1 MKHQNYIL
9 PFFNIGAGIYLV
21 YGRILHLARQLS
33 LCQAPEDEDTE
44 GASNGQLAPEMVADI
59 LEELQANT
67 QQLIDLLQSMPT
79 PTIRERLDF
88 ICTLDF
94 KCVNLMCLLEPSKR
108 ALMNDHTDS
117 NHPLNEHC
125 REYAPASREPS
136 FVSDE

>member
-1 MKHQNYIL
+1 M
-9 PFFNIGAGIYLV
+9 

-67 QQLIDLLQSMPT
+67 QQLIDLLQSMHT

-88 ICTLDF
+88 MSALDF
-94 KCVNLMCLLEPSKR
+94 KCVYLVHL
-108 ALMNDHTDS
+108 
-117 NHPLNEHC
+117 
-125 REYAPASREPS
+125 SRFHIP
-136 FVSDE
+136 

>member
-1 MKHQNYIL
+1 MTHQNYTL
-9 PFFNIGAGIYLV
+9 LFFIGAGVYLV

-79 PTIRERLDF
+79 PTIRERLGF
-88 ICTLDF
+88 IIYVL
-94 KCVNLMCLLEPSKR
+94 
-108 ALMNDHTDS
+108 
-117 NHPLNEHC
+117 
-125 REYAPASREPS
+125 
-136 FVSDE
+136 